1 MGVWDVLH
9 WGCRDSTPFAE
20 IFFKEGFMIPH
31 FLEYLKGF
39 LALAMPNSFSTPLV
53 VLSVKHSSKGDS
65 RACSTIL
72 CMYMSPSLPVREVTS
87 CHSEGQ
93 AARALH

>member
-1 MGVWDVLH
+1 M
-9 WGCRDSTPFAE
+9 
-20 IFFKEGFMIPH
+20 PH

-53 VLSVKHSSKGDS
+53 VLSDKHSSKGDS

-72 CMYMSPSLPVREVTS
+72 CMYMSPSLPVRVSSLPVTAK
-87 CHSEGQ
+87 GK
-93 AARALH
+93 LHTLCTSAGMQQ

>member
-9 WGCRDSTPFAE
+9 WGCRGSTPFVE

-39 LALAMPNSFSTPLV
+39 LALAMPNSFSTPL
-53 VLSVKHSSKGDS
+53 
-65 RACSTIL
+65 
-72 CMYMSPSLPVREVTS
+72 S
-87 CHSEGQ
+87 CFK
-93 AARALH
+93 

>member
-1 MGVWDVLH
+1 
-9 WGCRDSTPFAE
+9 
-20 IFFKEGFMIPH
+20 MIPH

-53 VLSVKHSSKGDS
+53 VLSDKHLSKGDS

-72 CMYMSPSLPVREVTS
+72 CMYMHPSLPVRVNSLPVTAKGKL
-87 CHSEGQ
+87 H
-93 AARALH
+93 ALCTSAGMRQ